1 MRKKTINKRNKKR
14 KYISYYSNLI
24 HIEIRRIHKNIDFS
38 QSHEQD
44 PRIRL
49 GGGVDLGINQ

>member
-1 MRKKTINKRNKKR
+1 MRKV
-14 KYISYYSNLI
+14 
-24 HIEIRRIHKNIDFS
+24 HKNIDFS

-49 GGGVDLGINQ
+49 VDRAGGVGVGLGINQ

>member
-1 MRKKTINKRNKKR
+1 MRKV
-14 KYISYYSNLI
+14 
-24 HIEIRRIHKNIDFS
+24 HKNIYFS

-49 GGGVDLGINQ
+49 VDRARGVGVGLVINQQGESGSLLLKSSFKKLIDLI